1 MLSIK
6 PEGGDKELKFKFF
19 KLWLDFLLESQ
30 QDVMTFHSIV
40 HYGIVHS
47 KSLFAVVRSNFKSHK
62 LIFKYFIINRNCN
75 QMGLAS

>member
-6 PEGGDKELKFKFF
+6 PEGGDTELKFKFF
-19 KLWLDFLLESQ
+19 KLWLEFLLESE

-47 KSLFAVVRSNFKSHK
+47 KNLFAVVRNFISD
-62 LIFKYFIINRNCN
+62 FISFN
-75 QMGLAS
+75 